1 MTSRG
6 SEWRGGAGGRVPFTS
21 LGALFLIIL
30 LLVCCGG
37 WQCGVCGGNAGGML
51 VSGMQLSR
59 TPSEVMPL
67 SRTSANSALRTKVLR
82 WPRGAG
88 GFAPKSSLR
97 PRGAIPCQHVG
108 DNTNQVSARA
118 FLADTVFEGKARS
131 RSPVRDKGT
140 YAVTFVV
147 QRVHKD
153 SSRPAGLR
161 LRLRSQV
168 RLHFKERTSA
178 SGGDSSP
185 QDAPCLQ
192 SYNFTMRPGELL
204 RTNIKRGG
212 KYLVFAKGVG
222 PHNFSVLGEPVFRS
236 RKNLKAV
243 KEVLCDKCVRPAGV
257 WGLEDV
263 KVKVGERLRL
273 VCRCKGNPLPAI
285 QWFKDGSRVNA
296 TINTRIKYKKKRS
309 LLVIPRVSLSDS
321 GRYECKATDVI
332 GNIYTSSA
340 TVTITTDN
348 TTTLWP
354 LNGAPCP
361 IESYCLN
368 GGTCTYYE
376 TVGEWVC
383 QCAEGYKGPR
393 CESKDVYNK
402 SSMYRPMTYI
412 CKLGIS
418 SSYYC

>member
-1 MTSRG
+1 MTSRCRVG
-6 SEWRGGAGGRVPFTS
+6 GRGAGGRMPFTS
-21 LGALFLIIL
+21 LGALFLIL
-30 LLVCCGG
+30 LLVCWIGAMCGNG
-37 WQCGVCGGNAGGML
+37 GGVLGM
-51 VSGMQLSR
+51 
-59 TPSEVMPL
+59 EL
-67 SRTSANSALRTKVLR
+67 SRTSGYVNHTVLR

-97 PRGAIPCQHVG
+97 PRGSAPCEHVG

-168 RLHFKERTSA
+168 RLHFKERTS
-178 SGGDSSP
+178 STSDSSP

-192 SYNFTMRPGELL
+192 SYNYTMRPGELL

-309 LLVIPRVSLSDS
+309 LLVIPRVSLSAS
-321 GRYECKATDVI
+321 GRYECKATDVK

-361 IESYCLN
+361 IETYCLN